1 MPVQTLLCFDCRRAA
16 RIPNTA
22 TKIIENVCLVMG
34 TWLQVLTAMVVVDSL
49 VMNIDTRS

>member
-1 MPVQTLLCFDCRRAA
+1 MIVQTLLCLDWSRAA

-34 TWLQVLTAMVVVDSL
+34 TWLQVLTAIVVVDNL
-49 VMNIDTRS
+49 VMNMDTKS